1 MAVSIENM
9 MKKAIKDPFEFN
21 PYPYEDKAICNQFV
35 FAIEGPSFDS
45 LSSDKALIVQFIP
58 KIYWDKKKLCFT
70 EELNISKFLGEN
82 SEDLNST
89 GNWIVPDLPRDP
101 LECAVELVKR
111 GFIWDKELQDSV
123 IETPWSDVDTWNST
137 GFVVSPSQ
145 DLATKIQ
152 KEMNPQIELEI
163 FENRLGI
170 KNGLQEALA
179 SFFTVIRTAPITK
192 QKVILE
198 FLKKYNVPYDANIDD
213 KHYGH
218 KARIP
223 TTMCWLD
230 KHEIL
235 KYYIADIP
243 KDTVDEYNRTLL
255 DITTSY
261 KAKKSEEIL
270 IKNGFVKRNVE
281 VK

>member
-9 MKKAIKDPFEFN
+9 MKKAIKDHFEFN
-21 PYPYEDKAICNQFV
+21 PYPYDDKALCNQFV
-35 FAIEGPSFDS
+35 FAIEGPSFDYIS
-45 LSSDKALIVQFIP
+45 PDKALIVQIVP
-58 KIYWDKKKLCFT
+58 KTYWDKKKIYFT
-70 EELNISKFLGEN
+70 EELNLSQFLGEN
-82 SEDLNST
+82 SQDLNGT
-89 GNWIVPDLPRDP
+89 GNWLLPDLPRDP

-111 GFIWDKELQDSV
+111 GFIWDQKLQDAV
-123 IETPWSDVDTWNST
+123 VETPSSDVDTWNSAS
-137 GFVVSPSQ
+137 FVVSPNQ
-145 DLATKIQ
+145 DLATQ
-152 KEMNPQIELEI
+152 TEKEMTPEIELQI

-170 KNGLQEALA
+170 KNGLEEALG
-179 SFFTVIRTAPITK
+179 SFYHVIRSAPITK

-230 KHEIL
+230 KHEVL
-235 KYYIADIP
+235 KYYIADIA
-243 KDTVDEYNRTLL
+243 KDTIDEYNRTLL

-261 KAKKSEEIL
+261 NAKKSEEIL

>member
-21 PYPYEDKAICNQFV
+21 PYPYDDKALCNQFV
-35 FAIEGPSFDS
+35 FAIEGPSFDYIS
-45 LSSDKALIVQFIP
+45 PDKALIIQIVP
-58 KIYWDKKKLCFT
+58 KSYWGKKKLYFT
-70 EELNISKFLGEN
+70 EEINLSQFLGEN
-82 SEDLNST
+82 SQDLNGT
-89 GNWIVPDLPRDP
+89 GNWVVPDLPRDP

-111 GFIWDKELQDSV
+111 GFIWDKSLQDAV
-123 IETPWSDVDTWNST
+123 VKTPSSDVDTWNSAV
-137 GFVVSPSQ
+137 FVVSPNQ
-145 DLATKIQ
+145 DLATQ
-152 KEMNPQIELEI
+152 TEKEMTPEIELQI
-163 FENRLGI
+163 FESRLGI
-170 KNGLQEALA
+170 KNGLKEALA
-179 SFFTVIRTAPITK
+179 SFYTVIRTAPVTK

-230 KHEIL
+230 KHEVL